1 MSVSPITLPASVT
14 VRAWID
20 PVVEALGFEPESRYV
35 ECCWLG
41 VLGPTAT
48 WLYRRL
54 GVRVTAEPA
63 GSPVDL
69 VDLSVSLGLGEG
81 LGRNSHLAKALARL
95 VRFGIIRWEG
105 DAVAVRRRLAPLSQR
120 LATHLSW
127 SARRVH
133 EEHVGG
139 PFDGPRAA

>member
-1 MSVSPITLPASVT
+1 MSVTPITLPTAVT

-20 PVVEALGFEPESRYV
+20 PVVEAHGFAPESRYV
-35 ECCWLG
+35 ASCWLG

-54 GVRVTAEPA
+54 GALANEEPA

-81 LGRNSHLAKALARL
+81 LGRNSHLAKALSRL
-95 VRFGIIRWEG
+95 ARFGIVRWEG
-105 DAVAVRRRLAPLSQR
+105 EAVAVRRQLAPLSQR
-120 LATHLSW
+120 LASHLSW
-127 SARRVH
+127 SARLVH
-133 EEHVGG
+133 DELTGRPPE
-139 PFDGPRAA
+139 GPRAA